1 MAVAGP
7 PDGFSVCLAHVTDVH
22 FGRDAP
28 GTIDALLR
36 ALRDVQPQV
45 VVVGGDLT
53 QRARAAQ
60 FRRARAFLDAL
71 PAPWL
76 AVPGNH
82 DVPLYDLFR
91 RVLFPLGRYRRFITR
106 HRAPLWAGDGLRV
119 LGLDT
124 TRRKVVGRL
133 QPERVRQIARLGEGD
148 PGALRVLVT
157 HHPLVRRPCEGAA
170 LALAAAERSGTDV
183 LLAGHYHH
191 AHLTR
196 GTALGVEGPSP
207 SHLLEPVKG
216 FYVVRADATTITAEL
231 WTYDG
236 TAFTP
241 AEPRTFPR
249 RDRLA

>member
-1 MAVAGP
+1 MAGAGR
-7 PDGFSVCLAHVTDVH
+7 PDGLVVLAHVTDPH

-28 GTIDALLR
+28 GTIDALLA
-36 ALRDVQPQV
+36 ALRTIQPQV

-60 FRRARAFLDAL
+60 FHRARTFLDAL

-91 RVLFPLGRYRRFITR
+91 RVFLPLGRYHHFVTR
-106 HRAPLWAGDGLRV
+106 HRAPLFTAPGLRV
-119 LGLDT
+119 LGLDS
-124 TRRKVVGRL
+124 TRRKVTGRL
-133 QPERVRQIARLGEGD
+133 RPDRIRQIQRLGEGD

-157 HHPLVRRPCEGAA
+157 HHPLVRRPLEGSE
-170 LALAAAERSGTDV
+170 LALQAAAAAHTDV
-183 LLAGHYHH
+183 LLAGHHH
-191 AHLTR
+191 RAHLTA
-196 GTALGVEGPSP
+196 GPILGVEGPSP

-231 WTYDG
+231 WTYDAG
-236 TAFTP
+236 AFAPTKTR
-241 AEPRTFPR
+241 EFPR
-249 RDRLA
+249 NRAA